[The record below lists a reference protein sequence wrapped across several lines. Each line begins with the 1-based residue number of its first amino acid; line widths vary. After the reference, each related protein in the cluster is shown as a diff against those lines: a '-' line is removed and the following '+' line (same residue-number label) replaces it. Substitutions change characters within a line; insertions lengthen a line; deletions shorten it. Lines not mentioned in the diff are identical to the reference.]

1 MMRLVEGR
9 EILRDCAR
17 CLFWIGPIDGLV
29 TRHAFPLIDV
39 RLDQAGV
46 DRERLAADQTDR
58 NAGGHHALEHASEYL
73 ALAEALVPGAREDR
87 VVRDLVLNAQT
98 TEPAVRQIDLNLG
111 TDLSLRPD
119 RKDVAHQQ
127 HSDHQFRG
135 DRGASGVAVE
145 RRKLLVDPANIEH
158 SIDPPYHVI
167 SWNHLIEME
176 CVEELRLAR
185 CLPTHHVLPPDIDR
199 VSSPNHASPPPSVE
213 FCNTI
218 PPEADMLIASIDVRY
233 VPQADKATFRPPMS
247 RGQRPDLGI
256 QSLSLLIDGRL

>member
-1 MMRLVEGR
+1 
-9 EILRDCAR
+9 
-17 CLFWIGPIDGLV
+17 
-29 TRHAFPLIDV
+29 
-39 RLDQAGV
+39 
-46 DRERLAADQTDR
+46 
-58 NAGGHHALEHASEYL
+58 
-73 ALAEALVPGAREDR
+73 VPGAREDR

-127 HSDHQFRG
+127 HSDHQFRV

-199 VSSPNHASPPPSVE
+199 VSSPNHASPPPSME

-218 PPEADMLIASIDVRY
+218 GGKADMTRTGRY
-233 VPQADKATFRPPMS
+233 V
-247 RGQRPDLGI
+247 G
-256 QSLSLLIDGRL
+256 